1 MTLDEALH
9 ADVRELRDEVARLRA
24 VETGL
29 REALADANAEVEHL
43 RGEWADAELEVERL
57 RTLEAAVR
65 RFIEGPGPKLSAF
78 GDMMRALD
86 APKRSEVPCSRCGG
100 PSRPTAGVEDYR
112 SCDAC
117 KRSFPVRRP

>member
-1 MTLDEALH
+1 MTLEEALH

-29 REALADANAEVEHL
+29 RGALADANAEVE
-43 RGEWADAELEVERL
+43 RL
-57 RTLEAAVR
+57 RADNERMREVLKR
-65 RFIEGPGPKLSAF
+65 LSIGPVDSSF
-78 GDMMRALD
+78 
-86 APKRSEVPCSRCGG
+86 PCSRCGG

-117 KRSFPVRRP
+117 MRAFPVRRP